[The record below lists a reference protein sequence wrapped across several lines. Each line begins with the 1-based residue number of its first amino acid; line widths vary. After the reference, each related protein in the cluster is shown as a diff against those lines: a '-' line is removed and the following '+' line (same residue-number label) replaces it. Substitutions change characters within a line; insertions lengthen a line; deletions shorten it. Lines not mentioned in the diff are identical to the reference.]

1 MARTYYSTVFEQSAD
16 DIWVVIR
23 DFNAYSV
30 WLPGTESRIE
40 EHKSG
45 DQVGAIRNVRIG
57 DKTIRQR
64 LLAHSDIDRLQ
75 TYEFCGPAPFPVRNY
90 RATLRVTPIVDG
102 GRAFVEWSATFD
114 CAAQEQEHWT
124 RYFAQDGFAKWLGS
138 LRRHLMRN
146 QLAAE

>member
-23 DFNAYSV
+23 DFSAYSV
-30 WLPGTESRIE
+30 WLPGTESQIE

-45 DQVGAIRNVRIG
+45 DPVGAIRNVRIG
-57 DKTIRQR
+57 DKTIRQQV
-64 LLAHSDIDRLQ
+64 LAHSDIDRLQ

-102 GRAFVEWSATFD
+102 GRAFVEWWATFD
-114 CAAQEQEHWT
+114 CAAQEQEPLDPVFRAGWLCEVARLVAT
-124 RYFAQDGFAKWLGS
+124 PLDAKPIGS
-138 LRRHLMRN
+138 
-146 QLAAE
+146 